1 VPPGFEF
8 FEQQLLLWLLAMIR
22 PGAAFVVA
30 PVFGARSVP
39 VQVRLIIALAIG
51 IPGAAASNMVLPLNG
66 MVSVSGIMMIMSE
79 ILLGLAL
86 GFAVQIGFAAAML
99 AGELISN
106 TIGLGFASMNNP
118 MSGQHSS
125 AIGQFLN
132 MVATFL
138 FLATDGH
145 LALVAIIIDSYIAMP
160 PGNAWLSNAVLDGIV
175 QFGSLIFAAGLSIAL
190 PVGFAMILVQIV
202 MAVIARSTPSLNLF
216 AVGLPATLLAGI
228 ILLASALPVMADS
241 LIDAVTSGA
250 EQSAI
255 IGKG

>member
-1 VPPGFEF
+1 MPPGFEN

-22 PGAAFVVA
+22 PGAAFLVA
-30 PVFGARSVP
+30 PVFGAHSVP
-39 VQVRLIIALAIG
+39 IQVRLIIALAIG
-51 IPGAAASNMVLPLNG
+51 IPGAAASNMALPQDG
-66 MVSVSGIMMIMSE
+66 MISASGIIMIMSE
-79 ILLGLAL
+79 TLLGLAL

-106 TIGLGFASMNNP
+106 TMGLGFASMANP

-138 FLATDGH
+138 FLSTGGH

-160 PGNAWLSNAVLDGIV
+160 PGNVWLSHEALGGIV
-175 QFGSLIFAAGLSIAL
+175 QFGGLIFAAGLSIAL
-190 PVGFAMILVQIV
+190 PVGFAMILVQII

-216 AVGLPATLLAGI
+216 AVGLPATLLTGI
-228 ILLASALPVMADS
+228 ILLAAALPVMSDS
-241 LIDAVTSGA
+241 LMDAVTSGA